1 MVKKS
6 IKKEIIGY
14 NNFARSLIIK
24 EKQIIQDEE
33 KKENRIFYLK
43 IVVFFIS
50 AIFISVLVTKT
61 LKRNPDITNF
71 IYSSV

>member
-33 KKENRIFYLK
+33 KKRKQNILFKNSSIFYK
-43 IVVFFIS
+43 CNFYIS
-50 AIFISVLVTKT
+50 
-61 LKRNPDITNF
+61 
-71 IYSSV
+71 SSN